1 MVHGSASPND
11 PALATYWADRRR
23 TSAPPP
29 IDRATLRLLQA
40 QNGQCLI
47 CRGLLL
53 HADDSS
59 SSPTER
65 EQWARVTRRAI
76 TTRMIT
82 SRDRNVGRGA
92 APSHPL
98 VLCCCMTVSLQSL
111 LEPSCGE
118 SPHGRF

>member
-53 HADDSS
+53 HADDPP

-65 EQWARVTRRAI
+65 EHGRVTRRAI

-82 SRDRNVGRGA
+82 YRGIGTSDRCGS
-92 APSHPL
+92 SHPL
-98 VLCCCMTVSLQSL
+98 VLCCCMTAVSELA
-111 LEPSCGE
+111 
-118 SPHGRF
+118 